1 MSTATAALAGLVLA
15 VGTGL
20 AGYGYGID
28 QGKALEKGRQDA
40 SALKMLT
47 DQVTAH
53 ADLVKR
59 SSAASRALRAA
70 MAEQERTNT
79 ATTRELNHELT
90 QTADSRAGC
99 VFPAGVMRN
108 LADARAQYHDVRHFH
123 ALPGAGSGS
132 GAGPPRSSCI

>member
-15 VGTGL
+15 VATGI

-108 LADARAQYHDVRHFH
+108 LADARDRAAEAAASGIRQPLPS
-123 ALPGAGSGS
+123 AASGPGAD
-132 GAGPPRSSCI
+132 R

>member
-15 VGTGL
+15 VATGI

-59 SSAASRALRAA
+59 SGAASRALRAA

-108 LADARAQYHDVRHFH
+108 LADAPMATQI
-123 ALPGAGSGS
+123 
-132 GAGPPRSSCI
+132 PPPMATSNSPT

>member
-1 MSTATAALAGLVLA
+1 MSAATAALAGLVLA
-15 VGTGL
+15 VATGI

-40 SALKMLT
+40 SALKTLT
-47 DQVTAH
+47 DQVNAH

-59 SSAASRALRAA
+59 SGAASRALRAA
-70 MAEQERTNT
+70 VAEQERTNT

-108 LADARAQYHDVRHFH
+108 LADARNRAAEAAAGGIRHP
-123 ALPGAGSGS
+123 LPGAAPGP
-132 GAGPPRSSCI
+132 GADR